1 MPALTFVMFFHTQVH
16 LCTYIHQYTEKKQTP
31 KSSTQSKAVITINFH
46 AMGNLLSHLLRVHM
60 NCTQDHLLKWN
71 RTIPEYSTLVFTL
84 IQQNGHWAQVY
95 LGPGPLIGWYFFQ
108 NVLFSGSWVTV
119 SFMLYQS
126 YFFSTPNISE
136 NCDVAEDHIVNSNF
150 NHCDKSWKPLRHRRS
165 RDRNEPTAAQ
175 QPALITPQEIQP
187 SFLCSC

>member
-71 RTIPEYSTLVFTL
+71 RTIPEYSTLVITL

-95 LGPGPLIGWYFFQ
+95 LGPGPLLDGIFSKMFYSQAPEWLLASCYTSHIFLAHQTFQ
-108 NVLFSGSWVTV
+108 KTV
-119 SFMLYQS
+119 MWLKIILW
-126 YFFSTPNISE
+126 TLI
-136 NCDVAEDHIVNSNF
+136 
-150 NHCDKSWKPLRHRRS
+150 
-165 RDRNEPTAAQ
+165 
-175 QPALITPQEIQP
+175 LITVIRVESPWGTEDPEIEMSQQLPNSQP
-187 SFLCSC
+187 L